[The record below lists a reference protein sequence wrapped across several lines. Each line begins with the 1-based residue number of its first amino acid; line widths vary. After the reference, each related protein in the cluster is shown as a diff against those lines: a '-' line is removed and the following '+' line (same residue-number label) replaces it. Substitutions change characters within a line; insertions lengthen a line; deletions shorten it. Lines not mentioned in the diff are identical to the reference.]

1 MERAPQSF
9 LLPDLFAYCQYPLG
23 MNVHCASVAHASE
36 EWLLAE
42 AKFNAKRR
50 SSFRRLGAGK
60 LTAIC
65 YPDTDATRLRDVN
78 DFLNF
83 LFTLDDWSDEFTDK
97 DTVGLAGCVMGAFR
111 DPEGFRAQ
119 KAAGKLAKSFFGRFR
134 RTAGPGCTR
143 RFIEGMDLF
152 FRAVAQ
158 QARDRA
164 RGDVPSLEE
173 YIALRADTSGCK
185 PCFALIEYAA
195 GIDLPDEVAAHSAIR
210 ALEDAANAHI
220 SWSNDLFSYK
230 VEQARGDTHNMVQVV
245 MRRHNLSLQA
255 AIDYVGD
262 LTNSSILR
270 FEQDRRN
277 LPSWGEKIDR
287 DVALYVQ
294 GLQDWMAGA
303 LHWSFSD
310 SARYFG
316 SDGELVKQTRVVVL
330 RPRPSGAAAGAAQP
344 HLAHALHPQGALSN
358 GELAPRNW
366 WASFLMRCACIPARG
381 RRPGGCCP
389 SSSRDR
395 ARKDA

>member
-1 MERAPQSF
+1 MERSPRSF

-23 MNVHCASVAHASE
+23 MNVHCASVSRASE
-36 EWLLAE
+36 DWLLSE

-50 SSFRRLGAGK
+50 SSFRRLNAGK

-97 DTVGLAGCVMGAFR
+97 DTVGLAGCVIGAFR
-111 DPEGFRAQ
+111 DPEGFQAE

-143 RFIEGMDLF
+143 RFIETMDLF

-195 GIDLPDEVAAHSAIR
+195 GIDLPDEVVAHPVIR

-220 SWSNDLFSYK
+220 SWSNDLFSYN

-245 MRRHNLSLQA
+245 MHRHNLPLQA
-255 AIDYVGD
+255 AVDYVGD

-294 GLQDWMAGA
+294 GLQDWMVGA

-316 SDGELVKQTRVVVL
+316 SDGALVKQSRIVIL
-330 RPRPSGAAAGAAQP
+330 RPRPTGTVEHDLP
-344 HLAHALHPQGALSN
+344 D
-358 GELAPRNW
+358 GELAPRNGW
-366 WASFLMRCACIPARG
+366 SNFLMRCACIPARG

>member
-1 MERAPQSF
+1 
-9 LLPDLFAYCQYPLG
+9 
-23 MNVHCASVAHASE
+23 
-36 EWLLAE
+36 
-42 AKFNAKRR
+42 
-50 SSFRRLGAGK
+50 
-60 LTAIC
+60 
-65 YPDTDATRLRDVN
+65 
-78 DFLNF
+78 
-83 LFTLDDWSDEFTDK
+83 
-97 DTVGLAGCVMGAFR
+97 
-111 DPEGFRAQ
+111 
-119 KAAGKLAKSFFGRFR
+119 
-134 RTAGPGCTR
+134 
-143 RFIEGMDLF
+143 MDLF

-195 GIDLPDEVAAHSAIR
+195 GIDLPDEVVAHPVIR
-210 ALEDAANAHI
+210 ALEDAANAHV
-220 SWSNDLFSYK
+220 SWSNVRVAFCSAPCLPPISQRVSRAQDLFSYK

-245 MRRHNLSLQA
+245 MRRHNLPLQA

-270 FEQDRRN
+270 FEQDRQK

-316 SDGELVKQTRVVVL
+316 SDGDLVKQTRIVVL
-330 RPRPSGAAAGAAQP
+330 RPQPTGTGAEQPAQTLP
-344 HLAHALHPQGALSN
+344 N
-358 GELAPRNW
+358 GELAPRNR

-381 RRPGGCCP
+381 RRPRDCCP